1 MIDTVEFGN
10 FICGFQFALLSQS
23 LLCVAISKP
32 SLLVII
38 MHISVVLGIMNIF
51 SQNISYETK
60 KPTIE
65 CEVDEVHENVVADVT
80 EGTVEAEV
88 SEANVENEVT
98 ESTEDTKDTEVPG
111 TVETVEAEVLKPQD
125 TEVPGTVETV
135 EAEVP
140 KPQDNI
146 NLD

>member
-32 SLLVII
+32 SLLVIM

-65 CEVDEVHENVVADVT
+65 VESDECEVDEVHENVVADVT
-80 EGTVEAEV
+80 EGTVEAEAETEV
-88 SEANVENEVT
+88 SEGSVEAEVS

-111 TVETVEAEVLKPQD
+111 TVETVEAE
-125 TEVPGTVETV
+125 
-135 EAEVP
+135 AP

>member
-65 CEVDEVHENVVADVT
+65 CEVDEVHENVVAEVS

-88 SEANVENEVT
+88 SEGNVEAEVT
-98 ESTEDTKDTEVPG
+98 ESTKDTEVLE

-135 EAEVP
+135 ETEVP